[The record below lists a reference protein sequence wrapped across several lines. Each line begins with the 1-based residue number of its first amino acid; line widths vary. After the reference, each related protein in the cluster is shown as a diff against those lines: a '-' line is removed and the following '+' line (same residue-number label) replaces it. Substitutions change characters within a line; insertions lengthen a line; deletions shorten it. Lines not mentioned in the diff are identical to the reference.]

1 MVCRSRGERVP
12 PAAQAYVPTRAV
24 ALVVSVR
31 APGLARRI
39 FTCRTRAP
47 PFPTWSAGATDSTVP
62 VRVSRVPDRVTWAVW
77 PAEMW
82 AASPAWKGTVRVMV
96 EVSVMSATAVPA
108 ETRSPSWTWRVWTTP
123 PPMAFTWRLLARV
136 S

>member
-1 MVCRSRGERVP
+1 MAASTVPADTRLPTDTFRLVISPLAAAVMVCRSRGDRVP

-62 VRVSRVPDRVTWAVW
+62 VRVSRVPDRVT
-77 PAEMW
+77 
-82 AASPAWKGTVRVMV
+82 
-96 EVSVMSATAVPA
+96 
-108 ETRSPSWTWRVWTTP
+108 
-123 PPMAFTWRLLARV
+123 
-136 S
+136 